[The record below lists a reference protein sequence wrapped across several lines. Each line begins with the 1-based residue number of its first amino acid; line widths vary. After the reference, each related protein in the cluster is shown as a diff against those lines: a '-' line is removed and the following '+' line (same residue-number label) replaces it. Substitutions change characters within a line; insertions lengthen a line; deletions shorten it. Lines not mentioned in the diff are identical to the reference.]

1 MSSQELTLIVAATK
15 SMGIGANGSMPWQG
29 LRKEMQYFARV
40 TTRLPPENE
49 VRKKLRKGSWKAAP
63 GSVNAVIMGRKT
75 WDSIPPK
82 FRPLKDRLNIV
93 VTRSARDTLLTPLP
107 PKTLPLTEPL
117 RVSSLERALMCAD
130 ARCGDGRVFVMGGAQ
145 IYEAALARRE
155 ARRVLLTSI
164 GREYGCDTHFPLHL
178 TCSPLP
184 PLGWRRMDRAALEA
198 WTGEQVEEGGQ
209 EEAGIKYEFQM
220 WEKIPGSE
228 VLNIRRTFERE
239 D

>member
-1 MSSQELTLIVAATK
+1 MSQQELTLIVAATR
-15 SMGIGANGSMPWQG
+15 SMGIGLNGSMPWQG

-40 TTRLPPENE
+40 TTRLPPQ
-49 VRKKLRKGSWKAAP
+49 AAP

-93 VTRSARDTLLTPLP
+93 VTRSAKDSMVSPLP
-107 PKTLPLTEPL
+107 PPSLPLREPL
-117 RVSSLERALMCAD
+117 RVSSFERALACAG

-145 IYEAALARRE
+145 IYAAALDRRE

-164 GREYGCDTHFPLHL
+164 DREFGCDTHFPLHL
-178 TCSPLP
+178 TCGGA
-184 PLGWRRMDRAALEA
+184 LGWARRDRGELEG
-198 WTGEQVEEGGQ
+198 WTGEQVEEGWQ
-209 EEAGIKYEFQM
+209 EEAGIRYEFQM

-228 VLNIRRTFERE
+228 IIQNI
-239 D
+239 